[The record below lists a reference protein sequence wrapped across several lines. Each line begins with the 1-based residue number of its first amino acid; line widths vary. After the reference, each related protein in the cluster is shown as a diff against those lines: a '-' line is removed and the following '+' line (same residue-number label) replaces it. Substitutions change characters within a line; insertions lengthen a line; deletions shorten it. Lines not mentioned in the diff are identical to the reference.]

1 LSLQSIGWSAFFDDQ
16 ISKKEREHLMPARVV
31 AVHKGA
37 SEVADGS
44 TVELAKMTGRF
55 RHQAQSRIDYPTVG
69 DWVLVKG
76 YGQDEFGR
84 IERRLERRSLLKR
97 KSAGRSI
104 REQAIAANIDRAFI
118 VQGMGPGFNLRRV
131 ERYLVMVHESGIEP
145 IVVLTK
151 TDLLEKTAVD
161 DVMAEVSERLPQ
173 VRVIALSNLTG
184 EGVEEVQPLFEAGL
198 TCCVIGVSGAG
209 KSTLLN
215 QFLEDEALFTLPVRS
230 SDGKGVHS
238 TTWRELITL
247 KNGAHVVDTPGMRE
261 LGNMVSLTGIENTF
275 DQIENLASHCAFSD
289 CLHQQRSGC
298 AVLEAVE
305 KGVLSEVQYLH
316 YMRLMQEK
324 REAARRV
331 EERAADEK
339 RSSRFYRSRSENRDR
354 EES

>member
-1 LSLQSIGWSAFFDDQ
+1 MSLQAIGWNAFFDDQ
-16 ISKKEREHLMPARVV
+16 VSKKEREHLQPARVV

-37 SEVADGS
+37 SEVSDGA

-118 VQGMGPGFNLRRV
+118 VQGMGPGFNVRRV

-151 TDLLEKTAVD
+151 TDLMEKAAAKTLA
-161 DVMAEVSERLPQ
+161 AEVSERIPQ
-173 VRVIALSNLTG
+173 VRVVALSNLTG
-184 EGVEEVQPLFEAGL
+184 EGLSDLQPLLETGL

-215 QFLEDEALFTLPVRS
+215 QFLEEEELFTLPVRV

-261 LGNMVSLTGIENTF
+261 LGNMASVTGIENTF
-275 DQIENLASHCAFSD
+275 EEIEKLALNCTFSD
-289 CLHQQRSGC
+289 CLHEQRSGC

-305 KGVLSEVQYLH
+305 KGALSEVQYLH

-324 REAARRV
+324 QEASKRV
-331 EERAADEK
+331 EERAEHERK
-339 RSSRFYRSRSENRDR
+339 SSRFYRSRRWNKAGEDT
-354 EES
+354 

>member
-1 LSLQSIGWSAFFDDQ
+1 MSLQSIGWSAFFDDQ
-16 ISKKEREHLMPARVV
+16 VSKKERELLTPARVV

-37 SEVADGS
+37 SEVSDGA
-44 TVELAKMTGRF
+44 TVEPAKMTGRF

-151 TDLLEKTAVD
+151 TDLMEETAVH
-161 DVMAEVSERLPQ
+161 DVLADVSERIPQ
-173 VRVIALSNLTG
+173 VRVIAFSILTG
-184 EGVEEVQPLFEAGL
+184 EGVQEVQPLFEAGL

-215 QFLEDEALFTLPVRS
+215 QFLEEEELFTLPVRA

-261 LGNMVSLTGIENTF
+261 LGNMVSISGIENTF
-275 DQIENLASHCAFSD
+275 EEIEKLARHCTFSD
-289 CLHQQRSGC
+289 CLHEQRSGC

-305 KGVLSEVQYLH
+305 NGNLSEVQYLH

-324 REAARRV
+324 QEAARRV
-331 EERAADEK
+331 EERSAHEK
-339 RSSRFYRSRSENRDR
+339 KSSRFYRSRSKKR
-354 EES
+354 EGEET